1 MSDPTDTPAPTP
13 PPKRNGNR
21 GLGRK
26 PILTPEIRDEIV
38 KAVQVGDSNENAAA
52 AAGIGQSTLYAWI
65 SKGTDQP
72 ERPATETEP
81 ARAAVPARQPYKEF
95 VEALQRARPK
105 WRRSLLSKAAE
116 AVDGDKITHYGP
128 DGKITKVEKRA
139 PDGRLALKLLALRY
153 PAEFAEKV
161 VVENR
166 HTGASGTGPVMIG
179 TISPAALR
187 GMTPDQ
193 LRALVTDP
201 AAGVLE
207 PLPDEE
213 EGEDE

>member
-1 MSDPTDTPAPTP
+1 MGPKSKTYWNPAA
-13 PPKRNGNR
+13 R
-21 GLGRK
+21 GHL
-26 PILTPEIRDEIV
+26 
-38 KAVQVGDSNENAAA
+38 AAA
-52 AAGIGQSTLYAWI
+52 
-65 SKGTDQP
+65 
-72 ERPATETEP
+72 
-81 ARAAVPARQPYKEF
+81 
-95 VEALQRARPK
+95 
-105 WRRSLLSKAAE
+105 SLLSKAAE
-116 AVDGDKITHYGP
+116 AVDGDKVTHYGP

-166 HTGASGTGPVMIG
+166 HTGASGTGPVAFG

-201 AAGVLE
+201 AAAGGLE
-207 PLPDEE
+207 PRPDDQ